1 MNSQKY
7 GLAALTPIYGQVISS
22 APTWSGP
29 FEAPPLPPTVKL
41 QAPQQKSEGSFWAGL
56 GSELLVGAGCAA
68 FAPTMVGMIACPL
81 LAQGA
86 RSVVTSL
93 VN

>member
-29 FEAPPLPPTVKL
+29 FEAPPFPPPIQLPK
-41 QAPQQKSEGSFWAGL
+41 QKSEGSFWAGL

-68 FAPTMVGMIACPL
+68 FAPTMVGMLACPL

-86 RSVVTSL
+86 RTAVSSWI
-93 VN
+93 N